1 MIKYRVD
8 IAVDRPAADVFPYL
22 ADINFFPK
30 WMGGTS
36 TEPVRRGAMRE
47 GYRYTY
53 LTEEGKL
60 EMEVTELEPGRSVS
74 TRTLSGPF
82 EWEGTFRVTDDGNA
96 GSRVVSSGRIGL
108 SGIKR
113 LAEPFMG
120 GEVRRREQ
128 AELTRLKA
136 LVEGSAG

>member
-1 MIKYRVD
+1 MINYRVD

-22 ADINFFPK
+22 ADINVFPK

-36 TEPVRRGAMRE
+36 TQPISGGAMQV

-53 LTEEGKL
+53 LTDEGKF

-74 TRTLSGPF
+74 TRTLAGPF
-82 EWEGTFRVTDDGNA
+82 DWEGTFRVTDDGDA
-96 GSRVVSSGRIGL
+96 ASHVVSSGRIRL

-120 GEVRRREQ
+120 GEVRRRER